1 MNNSVYQQLILDLRS
16 IPSMGRNDYFV
27 SDVNKEA
34 VTWLDAWPNWT
45 TFGFIVCGP
54 LGSGKSHL
62 AQVLKTLSHGYI
74 IEAKDVSDQNIDQL
88 SEKKCLIIENIEL
101 LTSET
106 LLFHLYNM
114 LLENKNNLMIT
125 SKLTMSQISF
135 ELPDLKSRLL
145 SLPQVNIGF
154 PDDRLLK
161 NLLIKQFLDKGILV
175 EMEVIYYLIK
185 RIDRSFEAI
194 SKLVSKID
202 FKSLEKAKKITIPF
216 IKNTIKL

>member
-34 VTWLDAWPNWT
+34 VTWLDDWPNWA

-175 EMEVIYYLIK
+175 EMDVIEYLIK

>member
-1 MNNSVYQQLILDLRS
+1 MTNYQ
-16 IPSMGRNDYFV
+16 
-27 SDVNKEA
+27 K
-34 VTWLDAWPNWT
+34 
-45 TFGFIVCGP
+45 
-54 LGSGKSHL
+54 
-62 AQVLKTLSHGYI
+62 
-74 IEAKDVSDQNIDQL
+74 
-88 SEKKCLIIENIEL
+88 KKCLIIENIEL
-101 LTSET
+101 LTSEI

-114 LLENKNNLMIT
+114 LLENKNNLMLT
-125 SKLTMSQISF
+125 SKLTMSQICF

-145 SLPQVNIGF
+145 SMPQVNIGF

-175 EMEVIYYLIK
+175 EMDVIEYLIK

-202 FKSLEKAKKITIPF
+202 FQSLEKAKKITIPF

>member
-62 AQVLKTLSHGYI
+62 AQVLKTLSHGDI
-74 IEAKDVSDQNIDQL
+74 IEAKDISDQNIDQL
-88 SEKKCLIIENIEL
+88 SQKKCLIIENIEL
-101 LTSET
+101 LTSEA

-114 LLENKNNLMIT
+114 LLENKNNLMLT
-125 SKLTMSQISF
+125 SNLTIPQISF

-145 SLPQVNIGF
+145 SMTQVNIGF

-175 EMEVIYYLIK
+175 EMDVIDYLIK

-194 SKLVSKID
+194 LKLVSKID
-202 FKSLEKAKKITIPF
+202 FQSLEKAKKITIPF

>member
-1 MNNSVYQQLILDLRS
+1 MNSSVNQQLILNLRS
-16 IPSMGRNDYFV
+16 LPSMGRNDYFV

-62 AQVLKTLSHGYI
+62 AQVLKTLSHGCI

-88 SEKKCLIIENIEL
+88 SKKKCLIIENIEL
-101 LTSET
+101 FTSET

-135 ELPDLKSRLL
+135 KLPDLKSRLL
-145 SLPQVNIGF
+145 SMPQVNIGF

-161 NLLIKQFLDKGILV
+161 NLLTKQFLDKGILV
-175 EMEVIYYLIK
+175 EMDVIDYLIK

-194 SKLVSKID
+194 LKLVSKID
-202 FKSLEKAKKITIPF
+202 FQSLEKAKKITIPF

>member
-1 MNNSVYQQLILDLRS
+1 MNSSVNQQLILNLRS
-16 IPSMGRNDYFV
+16 LPSMGRNDYFV
-27 SDVNKEA
+27 SEVNKEA
-34 VTWLDAWPNWT
+34 VSWLDSWPNWT

-62 AQVLKTLSHGYI
+62 AQVLKTLSHGDI
-74 IEAKDVSDQNIDQL
+74 IEAKDISSKNIDQL
-88 SEKKCLIIENIEL
+88 SEKKCLIIENLES

-106 LLFHLYNM
+106 LLFHIYNM
-114 LLENKNNLMIT
+114 LLEKKNNLMLT
-125 SKLTMSQISF
+125 SKFNVSQINF

-145 SLPQVNIGF
+145 SMPQVSIGL

-175 EMEVIYYLIK
+175 EMDVIDYLIK

-194 SKLVSKID
+194 SKLVAKID

>member
-1 MNNSVYQQLILDLRS
+1 MNSSVNQQLILNLRS
-16 IPSMGRNDYFV
+16 LPSMGRNDYFV
-27 SDVNKEA
+27 SEVNKEA
-34 VTWLDAWPNWT
+34 VSWLDSWPNWT

-62 AQVLKTLSHGYI
+62 AQVLRTLSHGDI
-74 IEAKDVSDQNIDQL
+74 IEAKDISNKNIDQL
-88 SEKKCLIIENIEL
+88 SEKKCLIIENLES

-114 LLENKNNLMIT
+114 LLENKNNLMLT
-125 SKLTMSQISF
+125 SKFNMSQINF

-145 SLPQVNIGF
+145 SMPQVNIDF

-175 EMEVIYYLIK
+175 EMDVIDYLIK

-194 SKLVSKID
+194 SKLVAKID

>member
-1 MNNSVYQQLILDLRS
+1 MNSSVNQQLILNLRS
-16 IPSMGRNDYFV
+16 LPSMGRNDYFV
-27 SDVNKEA
+27 SEVNKEA
-34 VTWLDAWPNWT
+34 VSWLDSWPNWT

-62 AQVLKTLSHGYI
+62 AQVLKTLSHGDI
-74 IEAKDVSDQNIDQL
+74 IEAKDISSKNIDQL
-88 SEKKCLIIENIEL
+88 SEKKCLIIENLES

-106 LLFHLYNM
+106 LLFHIYNM
-114 LLENKNNLMIT
+114 LLENKNNLMLT
-125 SKLTMSQISF
+125 SKFNMSQINF

-145 SLPQVNIGF
+145 SMPQVNIDF

-175 EMEVIYYLIK
+175 EMDVIDYLIK

-194 SKLVSKID
+194 SKLVAKID

>member
-1 MNNSVYQQLILDLRS
+1 MNSSVNQQLILNLRS
-16 IPSMGRNDYFV
+16 LPSMDRNDYFV
-27 SDVNKEA
+27 SEVNKEA

-62 AQVLKTLSHGYI
+62 AQVLKTLSHGDI
-74 IEAKDVSDQNIDQL
+74 IEAKDISNKNIDQL
-88 SEKKCLIIENIEL
+88 SEKKCLIIENLES

-106 LLFHLYNM
+106 LLFHIYNM
-114 LLENKNNLMIT
+114 LLENKNNLMLT
-125 SKLTMSQISF
+125 SKFNVSQINF

-145 SLPQVNIGF
+145 SMPQVSIGL

-175 EMEVIYYLIK
+175 EMDVIDYLIK

-194 SKLVSKID
+194 SKLVAKID

>member
-34 VTWLDAWPNWT
+34 VKWLDAWPNWA

-54 LGSGKSHL
+54 FGSGKSHL
-62 AQVLKTLSHGYI
+62 AQVLKALSHGDI
-74 IEAKDVSDQNIDQL
+74 IESKDISDENIDQL

-101 LTSET
+101 LRSET

-114 LLENKNNLMIT
+114 LLENKNNLMLT
-125 SKLTMSQISF
+125 SKLTMSQIRF

-145 SLPQVNIGF
+145 SMPQVNIGF

-175 EMEVIYYLIK
+175 EMDVIEYLIK

-202 FKSLEKAKKITIPF
+202 FQSLEKAKKITIPF

>member
-1 MNNSVYQQLILDLRS
+1 MNSPVNQQLILNLRS
-16 IPSMGRNDYFV
+16 LPSMDRNDYFV
-27 SDVNKEA
+27 SEVNKEA

-62 AQVLKTLSHGYI
+62 AQVLKTLSHGDI
-74 IEAKDVSDQNIDQL
+74 IEAKDISNKNIDQL
-88 SEKKCLIIENIEL
+88 SEKKCLIIENLESY
-101 LTSET
+101 TSET

-114 LLENKNNLMIT
+114 LLENKNNLMLT
-125 SKLTMSQISF
+125 SKLNMSQINF

-145 SLPQVNIGF
+145 SMPQVNIGF

-175 EMEVIYYLIK
+175 EMDVIDYLIK

-194 SKLVSKID
+194 SKLVAKID

>member
-1 MNNSVYQQLILDLRS
+1 MNSSVNQQLILNLRS
-16 IPSMGRNDYFV
+16 LPSMGRNDYFV
-27 SDVNKEA
+27 SEVNKEA
-34 VTWLDAWPNWT
+34 VSWLDSWPNWT

-62 AQVLKTLSHGYI
+62 AQVLRTLSHGDI
-74 IEAKDVSDQNIDQL
+74 IEAKDISNKNIDQL
-88 SEKKCLIIENIEL
+88 SEKKCLIIENLES

-106 LLFHLYNM
+106 LLFHIYNM
-114 LLENKNNLMIT
+114 LLESKNNLMLT
-125 SKLTMSQISF
+125 SKFNVSQINF

-145 SLPQVNIGF
+145 SMPQVSIGL

-175 EMEVIYYLIK
+175 EMDVIDYLIK

-194 SKLVSKID
+194 SKLVAKID

>member
-88 SEKKCLIIENIEL
+88 SKKKCLIIENIEL
-101 LTSET
+101 FTSET

-145 SLPQVNIGF
+145 SLPQVNLGF

-175 EMEVIYYLIK
+175 EMDVIEYLIK

>member
-1 MNNSVYQQLILDLRS
+1 MNSPVNQQLILNLRS
-16 IPSMGRNDYFV
+16 LPSMGRNDYFV
-27 SDVNKEA
+27 SEVNKEA
-34 VTWLDAWPNWT
+34 VSWLDSLPNWT

-62 AQVLKTLSHGYI
+62 AQVLRTLSHGDI
-74 IEAKDVSDQNIDQL
+74 IEAKDISNKNIDQL
-88 SEKKCLIIENIEL
+88 SEKKCLIIENLES

-114 LLENKNNLMIT
+114 LLENKNNLMLT
-125 SKLTMSQISF
+125 SKFNMSQINF

-145 SLPQVNIGF
+145 SMPQVNIDF

-175 EMEVIYYLIK
+175 EMDVIDYLIK

-194 SKLVSKID
+194 SKLVAKID

>member
-62 AQVLKTLSHGYI
+62 AQVLKTLSHGCI

-101 LTSET
+101 FTSET

>member
-1 MNNSVYQQLILDLRS
+1 
-16 IPSMGRNDYFV
+16 
-27 SDVNKEA
+27 
-34 VTWLDAWPNWT
+34 
-45 TFGFIVCGP
+45 
-54 LGSGKSHL
+54 
-62 AQVLKTLSHGYI
+62 
-74 IEAKDVSDQNIDQL
+74 
-88 SEKKCLIIENIEL
+88 
-101 LTSET
+101 
-106 LLFHLYNM
+106 M

-202 FKSLEKAKKITIPF
+202 FKSIEKSKKITIPF

>member
-145 SLPQVNIGF
+145 SMPQVNIGF

>member
-1 MNNSVYQQLILDLRS
+1 MNSSVNQQLILNLRS
-16 IPSMGRNDYFV
+16 LPSMGRNDYFV
-27 SDVNKEA
+27 SEVNKEA

-45 TFGFIVCGP
+45 TVGFIVCGP

-62 AQVLKTLSHGYI
+62 AQVLRTLSHGYI
-74 IEAKDVSDQNIDQL
+74 IEAKDISNKNIDQL

-101 LTSET
+101 LKSET

-114 LLENKNNLMIT
+114 LLENKNNLMLT
-125 SKLTMSQISF
+125 SKFSMSQISF

-145 SLPQVNIGF
+145 SMPQVNIGF
-154 PDDRLLK
+154 PDDSLLK
-161 NLLIKQFLDKGILV
+161 NLLIKQFLDRGILV
-175 EMEVIYYLIK
+175 EMDVIDYLIK

-202 FKSLEKAKKITIPF
+202 FESLEKAKKITIPF
-216 IKNTIKL
+216 IKNNIKI

>member
-34 VTWLDAWPNWT
+34 VTWLDDWPNWT

-54 LGSGKSHL
+54 FGSGKSHL
-62 AQVLKTLSHGYI
+62 AQVLKTLSHGDI
-74 IEAKDVSDQNIDQL
+74 IEAKDISDQNIDQL
-88 SEKKCLIIENIEL
+88 SQKKCLIIENIEL
-101 LTSET
+101 LTSEA

-114 LLENKNNLMIT
+114 LLENKNNLMLT
-125 SKLTMSQISF
+125 SNLTIPQISF

-145 SLPQVNIGF
+145 SMPQVNIGF

-175 EMEVIYYLIK
+175 EMDVIDYLIK

-194 SKLVSKID
+194 LKLVSKID
-202 FKSLEKAKKITIPF
+202 FQSLEKAKKITIPF

>member
-1 MNNSVYQQLILDLRS
+1 MNSSVNQQLILNLRS
-16 IPSMGRNDYFV
+16 LPSMDRNDYFV
-27 SDVNKEA
+27 SEVNKEA
-34 VTWLDAWPNWT
+34 VKWLDAWPNWT

-62 AQVLKTLSHGYI
+62 AQVLKTLSHGDI
-74 IEAKDVSDQNIDQL
+74 IEAKDISSKNIDQL
-88 SEKKCLIIENIEL
+88 SEKKCLIIENLES

-106 LLFHLYNM
+106 LLFHIYNM
-114 LLENKNNLMIT
+114 LLENKNNLMLT
-125 SKLTMSQISF
+125 SKFNVSQINF

-145 SLPQVNIGF
+145 SMPQVSIGL

-175 EMEVIYYLIK
+175 EMDVIDYLIK

-194 SKLVSKID
+194 SKLVAKID

>member
-1 MNNSVYQQLILDLRS
+1 MNISVNQQLVLDLRS

-27 SDVNKEA
+27 SEVNKEA

-54 LGSGKSHL
+54 FGSGKSHL
-62 AQVLKTLSHGYI
+62 AQVLKSLSYGYI
-74 IEAKDVSDQNIDQL
+74 VEAKDISDKNIDQL
-88 SEKKCLIIENIEL
+88 SQNKCLIIENIEL
-101 LTSET
+101 FKSET

-114 LLENKNNLMIT
+114 LLENNNNLMAT
-125 SKLTMSQISF
+125 SKLAMSQISF

-145 SLPQVNIGF
+145 SMPQVNIGF

-161 NLLIKQFLDKGILV
+161 NLLIKQFLDKGVIV
-175 EMEVIYYLIK
+175 EVDVIDYLIK
-185 RIDRSFEAI
+185 RIDRSFESI

-202 FKSLEKAKKITIPF
+202 FESLKKAKKITIPF

>member
-145 SLPQVNIGF
+145 SLPQVNLGF

-175 EMEVIYYLIK
+175 EMDVIDYLIK

>member
-1 MNNSVYQQLILDLRS
+1 MNSSVNQQLILNLRS
-16 IPSMGRNDYFV
+16 LPSMDRNDYFV
-27 SDVNKEA
+27 SEVNKEA
-34 VTWLDAWPNWT
+34 VSWLDSWPNWT

-62 AQVLKTLSHGYI
+62 AQVLKTLSHGDI
-74 IEAKDVSDQNIDQL
+74 IEAKDISNKNIDQL
-88 SEKKCLIIENIEL
+88 SEKKCLIIENLES

-114 LLENKNNLMIT
+114 LLENNNNLMVT
-125 SKLTMSQISF
+125 SKLAMSQISF

-145 SLPQVNIGF
+145 SMPQVNIGF

-175 EMEVIYYLIK
+175 EMDVIDYLIK

-194 SKLVSKID
+194 SKLVAKID

>member
-16 IPSMGRNDYFV
+16 IPYMGKNDYFV

-34 VTWLDAWPNWT
+34 VTWLDDWPNWT

-62 AQVLKTLSHGYI
+62 AQVLKTLSHGCI
-74 IEAKDVSDQNIDQL
+74 IEAKDVSDQNINQL

-101 LTSET
+101 FTSET
-106 LLFHLYNM
+106 LLFHLYIM

-145 SLPQVNIGF
+145 SLPQVNLGF

-175 EMEVIYYLIK
+175 EMDVIDYLIK

>member
-54 LGSGKSHL
+54 FGSGKSHL
-62 AQVLKTLSHGYI
+62 AQVLKTLSHGDI
-74 IEAKDVSDQNIDQL
+74 IEAKDISDQNIDQL
-88 SEKKCLIIENIEL
+88 SQKKCLIIENIEL
-101 LTSET
+101 LTSEA

-114 LLENKNNLMIT
+114 LLENKNNLMLT
-125 SKLTMSQISF
+125 SNLTIPQISF

-145 SLPQVNIGF
+145 SMPQVNIGF

-175 EMEVIYYLIK
+175 EMDVIDYLIK

-194 SKLVSKID
+194 LKLVSKID
-202 FKSLEKAKKITIPF
+202 FQSLEKAKKITIPF

>member
-1 MNNSVYQQLILDLRS
+1 MNSPVNQQLILNLRS
-16 IPSMGRNDYFV
+16 LPSMDRNDYFV
-27 SDVNKEA
+27 SEVNKEA
-34 VTWLDAWPNWT
+34 VSWLDSWPNWT

-62 AQVLKTLSHGYI
+62 AQVLKTLSHGDI
-74 IEAKDVSDQNIDQL
+74 IEAKDISNKNIDQL
-88 SEKKCLIIENIEL
+88 SEKKCLIIENLES

-114 LLENKNNLMIT
+114 LLENKNNLMLT
-125 SKLTMSQISF
+125 SKFNVSQINF

-145 SLPQVNIGF
+145 SMPQVNIGF

-175 EMEVIYYLIK
+175 EMDVIDYLIK

-194 SKLVSKID
+194 SKLVAKID

>member
-202 FKSLEKAKKITIPF
+202 FKSIEKSKKITIPF

>member
-62 AQVLKTLSHGYI
+62 AQVLKTLSHGCI

-101 LTSET
+101 FTSET

-145 SLPQVNIGF
+145 SLPQVNLDF

-175 EMEVIYYLIK
+175 EMDVIDYLIK

>member
-34 VTWLDAWPNWT
+34 VTWLDDWPNWT

-101 LTSET
+101 FTSET